1 MDKTKITHLGSEY
14 AKFLGYYI
22 KVNTTSQNLT
32 SRTKTSGGGFYHTRK
47 GTGKPKLIFPKDLI
61 KAKLIEKG
69 LANEKGKPKFNGKLM
84 SLSDSEIVQRYNS
97 IIRGFMNF
105 YNIAE
110 NRSSMSEMVYI
121 IEYSLAH
128 TLAAKHRMS
137 LKGVFT
143 KYGKP
148 IKVRIKSDKGEVLK
162 TVEFDLPQSAEYL
175 NKKYMKINRWND
187 TMNEI
192 LPYDPF
198 NSLIHKA
205 QERNILEEPC
215 YICGATEDIEMHHL
229 KHLKDTK
236 DKNTLIKIM
245 SRINRKTIPLCIP
258 CHNNTGKSDGMSF
271 KDIKKVC
278 KFVAVFGEPYAGKL
292 ARTVRRKANRCQIY
306 RIITLR
312 VVDPTILH
320 MWILHLTL

>member
-1 MDKTKITHLGSEY
+1 LAEEIKDKVRIYLKDKLNLELSIDKTKILGSEY

-32 SRTKTSGGGFYHTRK
+32 SRTKKLGGGFTNTRK

-61 KAKLIEKG
+61 KTKLIEKG

-84 SLSDSEIVQRYNS
+84 FLSDYEIVQRYNS
-97 IIRGFMNF
+97 IARGFMNF

-110 NRSSMSEMVYI
+110 NRSSMNEMVYI
-121 IEYSLAH
+121 IEFSLAH

-148 IKVRIKSDKGEVLK
+148 IRVKVKSDENEVIK
-162 TVEFDLPQSAEYL
+162 TIEFDLPLSLSAEYL
-175 NKKYMKINRWND
+175 NKKYMKINRWRDTIND
-187 TMNEI
+187 M

-205 QERNILEEPC
+205 QETNILEKPC
-215 YICGATEDIEMHHL
+215 YICGAMEDIEMHHL

-236 DKNTLIKIM
+236 DKKTLIKIM

-258 CHNNTGKSDGMSF
+258 CHNKVHTGKYDGMSLR
-271 KDIKKVC
+271 DIKKS
-278 KFVAVFGEPYAGKL
+278 
-292 ARTVRRKANRCQIY
+292 
-306 RIITLR
+306 
-312 VVDPTILH
+312 
-320 MWILHLTL
+320 M